1 MCNYGRPWK
10 APSFNQYHSFLLP
23 FLTASPATETVHNQK
38 VAMPI
43 LAFHLV
49 LYNVIA
55 IPANILLFT
64 HSPWSIHQEQS
75 LHVSLVLYC
84 VLVTYLILDSNII
97 VFTIQF
103 VLYLICLVEIN

>member
-49 LYNVIA
+49 LYNAIA
-55 IPANILLFT
+55 IPANIPKFSSLSLEPSPGAVLACLF
-64 HSPWSIHQEQS
+64 S
-75 LHVSLVLYC
+75 VVLYIS
-84 VLVTYLILDSNII
+84 YLFNP
-97 VFTIQF
+97 
-103 VLYLICLVEIN
+103 